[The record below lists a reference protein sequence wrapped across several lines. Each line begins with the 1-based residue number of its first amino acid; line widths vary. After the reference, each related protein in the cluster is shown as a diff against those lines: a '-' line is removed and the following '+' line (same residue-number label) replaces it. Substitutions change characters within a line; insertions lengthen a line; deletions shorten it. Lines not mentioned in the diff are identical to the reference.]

1 MAIKEEKIIKKESGI
16 KKACEKFPEI
26 SAKEF
31 MLFITLTYI
40 KSIINNFV
48 NLGGNSSNVK
58 IF

>member
-1 MAIKEEKIIKKESGI
+1 MFSKVDAEE
-16 KKACEKFPEI
+16 FP
-26 SAKEF
+26 
-31 MLFITLTYI
+31 LFITLTYI